1 MTYSTTA
8 DTTSKSPEAN
18 AKMTTREK
26 KWIVYDVGNSAFVLL
41 STAVVP
47 LYANSLLKAAGETN
61 IVSTWGYAQ
70 TIASPCSCRCS
81 VPSPTCR
88 A

>member
-18 AKMTTREK
+18 TKMTTREK

-41 STAVVP
+41 
-47 LYANSLLKAAGETN
+47 
-61 IVSTWGYAQ
+61 
-70 TIASPCSCRCS
+70 
-81 VPSPTCR
+81 
-88 A
+88 

>member
-26 KWIVYDVGNSAFVLL
+26 KWILYDVGNSAFVLL

-47 LYANSLLKAAGETN
+47 IYA
-61 IVSTWGYAQ
+61 
-70 TIASPCSCRCS
+70 
-81 VPSPTCR
+81 
-88 A
+88 